1 MNLPVAGPLG
11 VAALLA
17 GPLAR
22 LPIDLGAAAVAGHRG
37 ARSQKAVGPGT
48 SGSLK
53 RPDFRV
59 YRRPA
64 GMNSPADAV
73 LPGTS
78 QEVAYR
84 PQVQSTKGDTERAR

>member
-1 MNLPVAGPLG
+1 MHHRMMNLPVSGTLG

-17 GPLAR
+17 GPRACR
-22 LPIDLGAAAVAGHRG
+22 SIWGR

-59 YRRPA
+59 SRRPA

-73 LPGTS
+73 LP
-78 QEVAYR
+78 R
-84 PQVQSTKGDTERAR
+84 RL

>member
-1 MNLPVAGPLG
+1 MHHLMMNLPMAGPLG
-11 VAALLA
+11 AAALLA

-22 LPIDLGAAAVAGHRG
+22 LPIDLGRW

-73 LPGTS
+73 LP
-78 QEVAYR
+78 R
-84 PQVQSTKGDTERAR
+84 RL